1 LSYHFVTLFISLYF
15 ISPIF
20 FVTAWFC
27 VPAIMSM
34 PKATIYKN
42 NNTIV
47 QESKIWLPRKF
58 VVSSPTKNFVLS
70 EKVCQYDF
78 C

>member
-1 LSYHFVTLFISLYF
+1 
-15 ISPIF
+15 
-20 FVTAWFC
+20 
-27 VPAIMSM
+27 MSM